1 MFIDEGVINLNYLLE
16 LKFSLQQYCKAVI
29 LQLKIN
35 LKNKNKVFVT
45 ILSRNLPFRI

>member
-16 LKFSLQQYCKAVI
+16 LKFSLQQYYCKAVI

-35 LKNKNKVFVT
+35 LKNKNKVFIT
-45 ILSRNLPFRI
+45 IF